1 MDEQWFYNLPNAI
14 ITHWTVVSLVQCT
27 ELIALPL
34 SISHKQMANGH
45 QWTTSERV
53 EFKGPPDT
61 IIGHN
66 EALTKLH
73 VQQQGPI

>member
-1 MDEQWFYNLPNAI
+1 
-14 ITHWTVVSLVQCT
+14 
-27 ELIALPL
+27 
-34 SISHKQMANGH
+34 MANGH